1 MFASL
6 QVLRLRVLL
15 VAGLI
20 AVTSLSI
27 SQVASASTAATTP
40 TFSPVAGTYTSAQ
53 MVTISDTAPNA
64 IIYYTT
70 NGTMPTTASSV
81 YSAPITISSTET
93 LEAIATIGGCSGCLT
108 SAVVTAGY
116 FITPL
121 AVGGA
126 LEWTWMGGSS
136 TMDIRSDRGYG
147 QPGVYGTLGTPA
159 ATNIPGGRSY
169 ASTWTDSRGNL
180 WLFGGGYD
188 VNGNNGSLNDLW
200 EFYPSTTPATTPGQ
214 WAWMGGS
221 STVGQSGVYGTLGT
235 PAATNIPGG
244 RGGPASWTDSS
255 GRLWLFGGGGSDAD
269 GNGGLLNDLW
279 EFN

>member
-27 SQVASASTAATTP
+27 SQVASASTAATPP

-81 YSAPITISSTET
+81 YSAPITISATET
-93 LEAIATIGGCSGCLT
+93 LVAIATSGGCSGCLT

-126 LEWTWMGGSS
+126 LGCCLKSALTLAEQNLYLIDTGQ
-136 TMDIRSDRGYG
+136 RSIIIVGIVGYS
-147 QPGVYGTLGTPA
+147 VEIVLDYLA
-159 ATNIPGGRSY
+159 
-169 ASTWTDSRGNL
+169 
-180 WLFGGGYD
+180 
-188 VNGNNGSLNDLW
+188 
-200 EFYPSTTPATTPGQ
+200 
-214 WAWMGGS
+214 
-221 STVGQSGVYGTLGT
+221 
-235 PAATNIPGG
+235 
-244 RGGPASWTDSS
+244 
-255 GRLWLFGGGGSDAD
+255 
-269 GNGGLLNDLW
+269 
-279 EFN
+279 

>member
-6 QVLRLRVLL
+6 QVLSLRVLL

-40 TFSPVAGTYTSAQ
+40 TYSSAQ

-126 LEWTWMGGSS
+126 LGCCLKSALTLAEQNLYLIDTGQ
-136 TMDIRSDRGYG
+136 RSIIIVGIVGYS
-147 QPGVYGTLGTPA
+147 VEIVLDYLA
-159 ATNIPGGRSY
+159 
-169 ASTWTDSRGNL
+169 
-180 WLFGGGYD
+180 
-188 VNGNNGSLNDLW
+188 
-200 EFYPSTTPATTPGQ
+200 
-214 WAWMGGS
+214 
-221 STVGQSGVYGTLGT
+221 
-235 PAATNIPGG
+235 
-244 RGGPASWTDSS
+244 
-255 GRLWLFGGGGSDAD
+255 
-269 GNGGLLNDLW
+269 
-279 EFN
+279 